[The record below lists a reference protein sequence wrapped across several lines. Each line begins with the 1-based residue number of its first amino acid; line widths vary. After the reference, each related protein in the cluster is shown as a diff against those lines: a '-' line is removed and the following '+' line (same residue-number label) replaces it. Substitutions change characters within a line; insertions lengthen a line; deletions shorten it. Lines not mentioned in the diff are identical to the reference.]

1 MALWSLDSRSAGP
14 GIDIVLQDYNRRE
27 FTPLILEQ
35 KAKQKSFT
43 LAFLLLSMF
52 RPDSITLNSA
62 AASENYIQVIT
73 EDFTLSKGLTNAAST
88 FQI

>member
-1 MALWSLDSRSAGP
+1 MALWSLESRSAGS
-14 GIDIVLQDYNRRE
+14 GIDIVLQDYNRRD

-43 LAFLLLSMF
+43 LAFLFLLMF

-62 AASENYIQVIT
+62 AASENYSQVIP
-73 EDFTLSKGLTNAAST
+73 EDFILGKGLTNEAST